1 MRIAFVCPG
10 LHHGG
15 AETQLIALATQLHAL
30 GHTVRVNTLFSGT
43 ARVAELREAGVEVFE
58 YDKRSRL
65 DLRLL
70 ARMRR
75 DLRAFAPDVLQGMLF
90 DGNLYARLAGA
101 GLGVPVV
108 CAERSSDYELR
119 RSQRLA
125 HRLTHRLADAVI
137 ANSHA
142 GAALARRMFPA
153 LGAERVHVVWNGIDA
168 AGVARRAAGASGL
181 RAALGVDAA
190 TRLLCFVG
198 AVKPEKDVP
207 LALRTAALLLQR
219 EGPPWH
225 LVMLGAA
232 YPKLARYQ
240 IAEYDSS
247 MRCELEVAQMIAAL
261 SNDRVHQLGVSDRV
275 IETIAQCDVLLST
288 SVREGF
294 PNVVLEAMA
303 AGTPVVSTAY
313 SDIERILPIP
323 WQVVGSRD
331 PAALADAVERAYAEP
346 SALAAAQRAWVD
358 ANAELERLADAT
370 LQVYRG
376 CLGRRR

>member
-30 GHTVRVNTLFSGT
+30 GHTVRVNTLFRGT
-43 ARVAELREAGVEVFE
+43 ARVAALREAGVEVFE
-58 YDKRSRL
+58 YDKRLRL

-125 HRLTHRLADAVI
+125 QRLTHRLTDAVI
-137 ANSHA
+137 ANSYA
-142 GAALARRMFPA
+142 GAALARRMFPTLA
-153 LGAERVHVVWNGIDA
+153 ADRVHVVWNGIDA
-168 AGVARRAAGASGL
+168 AAAAQRAAGACGL
-181 RAALGVDAA
+181 RAALGVA
-190 TRLLCFVG
+190 TSARLLCFVG

-207 LALRTAALLLQR
+207 LALRTAALLFQR

-232 YPKLARYQ
+232 YAKVG
-240 IAEYDSS
+240 EYRIVEFEQSQT
-247 MRCELEVAQMIAAL
+247 CETEVAQMIANFP
-261 SNDRVHQLGVSDRV
+261 SGRIHRLGVSDQV

-288 SVREGF
+288 SRREGF
-294 PNVVLEAMA
+294 PNVVLEAMV

-313 SDIERILPIP
+313 SDIERILPRP

-331 PAALADAVERAYAEP
+331 PAALADAVERAYAEAP
-346 SALAAAQRAWVD
+346 VLAAAQRAWVQ
-358 ANAELERLADAT
+358 ANAGLERLAKAT
-370 LQVYRG
+370 LQVYRACQEG
-376 CLGRRR
+376 GR

>member
-15 AETQLIALATQLHAL
+15 AETQLIALAKQFHAL

-43 ARVAELREAGVEVFE
+43 ARVPALREAGVEVFE

-75 DLRAFAPDVLQGMLF
+75 DLRAFAPDVLQGILF

-125 HRLTHRLADAVI
+125 HRLTHRLTDAVI
-137 ANSHA
+137 ANSYA

-153 LGAERVHVVWNGIDA
+153 LGADRVHVVWNGIDA
-168 AGVARRAAGASGL
+168 AGVARRTARASGL
-181 RAALGVDAA
+181 RAALGVDADA
-190 TRLLCFVG
+190 RLLCFVG

-207 LALRTAALLLQR
+207 LALGTAALLFQR

-225 LVMLGAA
+225 LVMVGAA
-232 YPKLARYQ
+232 YAKLG
-240 IAEYDSS
+240 EYRIVEFDQSQA
-247 MRCELEVAQMIAAL
+247 CESEVAQMIATFP
-261 SNDRVHQLGVSDRV
+261 SGRIHRLGVSDQV

-288 SVREGF
+288 SRREGF

-313 SDIERILPIP
+313 SDIERILPMP

-331 PAALADAVERAYAEP
+331 PAALAGAVERAYAQA
-346 SALAAAQRAWVD
+346 STLAAAQRAWVES
-358 ANAELERLADAT
+358 NAELERLADAT

>member
-15 AETQLIALATQLHAL
+15 AETQLVALATQLHAL

-43 ARVAELREAGVEVFE
+43 ARVPALREAGVEVFE

-70 ARMRR
+70 ARMRS
-75 DLRAFAPDVLQGMLF
+75 DLRRFAPDVVQGMLF
-90 DGNLYARLAGA
+90 DGNLYARLAGV
-101 GLGVPVV
+101 GLGVPII

-119 RSQRLA
+119 RSQNLA
-125 HRLTHRLADAVI
+125 HRLTHRFTDAVI

-153 LGAERVHVVWNGIDA
+153 LAAERVHVVWNGIDTA
-168 AGVARRAAGASGL
+168 AVARRAAAANGL
-181 RAALGVDAA
+181 RAALRVEA
-190 TRLLCFVG
+190 TARLLCFVG

-207 LALRTAALLLQR
+207 LALRTAALLFQR
-219 EGPPWH
+219 AGPPWH
-225 LVMLGAA
+225 LVMVGAA
-232 YPKLARYQ
+232 YAKVGEYRIVEFDQSQ
-240 IAEYDSS
+240 ICAS
-247 MRCELEVAQMIAAL
+247 EVAQIIASL
-261 SNDRVHQLGVSDRV
+261 PSGHIHRLGVSDQV
-275 IETIAQCDVLLST
+275 IETVAQCDVLLST

-313 SDIERILPIP
+313 SDIERILPMP

-331 PAALADAVERAYAEP
+331 PAALAGAVQRACAEA
-346 SALAAAQRAWVD
+346 SALAAAQRAWVES
-358 ANAELERLADAT
+358 NAGLQRLAGAT

-376 CLGRRR
+376 CLERRR

>member
-43 ARVAELREAGVEVFE
+43 ARVPVLSEAGIEVVE

-119 RSQRLA
+119 RSQSLA
-125 HRLTHRLADAVI
+125 HRLTHRFTDAVI

-153 LGAERVHVVWNGIDA
+153 LAAERVHVVWNGIDTA
-168 AGVARRAAGASGL
+168 AVARRAAAANGL
-181 RAALGVDAA
+181 RATLGVEA
-190 TRLLCFVG
+190 TARLLCFVG

-207 LALRTAALLLQR
+207 LALRTAALLFER
-219 EGPPWH
+219 RGTPWH

-232 YPKLARYQ
+232 YPKLARYH
-240 IAEYDSS
+240 IAEYDTS
-247 MRCELEVAQMIAAL
+247 MRCELEVGQMIAAL
-261 SNDRVHQLGVSDRV
+261 PNDRAHQLGVTDQV

-288 SVREGF
+288 SRREGF

-313 SDIERILPIP
+313 SDIDRILPSP

-331 PAALADAVERAYAEP
+331 PAALADTVERAYAEA
-346 SALAAAQRAWVD
+346 SALAAAQRAWVE
-358 ANAELERLADAT
+358 ANAGLERLAEAT
-370 LQVYRG
+370 LRVYRACQDG
-376 CLGRRR
+376 PR